1 MKKKIKA
8 VGFLGQRKKTGF
20 WYTFSG
26 SLAEILESQPSY
38 QKLFVFWYAT
48 LTQSLFGLQLDSTFE
63 PMLIYAE

>member
-26 SLAEILESQPSY
+26 SLERILKASHHTKNCSFFGMQP
-38 QKLFVFWYAT
+38 
-48 LTQSLFGLQLDSTFE
+48 
-63 PMLIYAE
+63 